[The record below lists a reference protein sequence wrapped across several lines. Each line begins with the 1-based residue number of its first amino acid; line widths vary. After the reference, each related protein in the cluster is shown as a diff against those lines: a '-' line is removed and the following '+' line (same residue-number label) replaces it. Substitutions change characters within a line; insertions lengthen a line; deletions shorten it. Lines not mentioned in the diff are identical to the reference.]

1 MKNHYSFLILL
12 FLSLSIYAQSPE
24 KMSYQAVVRDA
35 NNTLVANQ
43 TVGMRISILQSTITG
58 IVVYTETHSVD
69 TNMNGL
75 VSLEIGNG
83 SSSDDF
89 STIDWSAGPYFIK
102 TETDPTGGS
111 SYTISGT
118 SQLMSV
124 PYAMYAKSS
133 GSSIPGP
140 AGFDGNSSSWMSDT
154 DISFNNG
161 IMSQGNAPGRFHI
174 DNNLTPWAGTNS
186 THQLIIDDFDTNGN
200 DYTDWINF
208 IDPYDIITVR
218 SQEFPNRVMHFT
230 VLPLIPPNAQNPD
243 DFPLYTG
250 PFVGAVFV
258 GDYFYLRLKLID
270 SSPQSPPG
278 DPLDISAFDI
288 DNPCYISYV
297 KSGAVGP
304 TGPIGPTGA
313 AGATGDA
320 GPDGATGPIGPTGA
334 TGPTGPYGA
343 TGSTGATGSD
353 GTPGATGVTGPPGAT
368 GPIGATG
375 PVGATGNDGPIGPT
389 GPIGATGPYGVTG
402 ITGATGND
410 GPIGPTG
417 PTGSTGATGANGATG
432 VTGPTGTAALVKAYL
447 VASAQPPGT
456 TDPTTNTSYGE
467 IEAIFFDV
475 SRGSIIYKF
484 AGSTPTFLELV
495 VDPPGSTTNSTT
507 QPRLTITN
515 FGNTYPN

>member
-258 GDYFYLRLKLID
+258 EDYFYLRLKLID

-278 DPLDISAFDI
+278 DPLDTSAFDI

-297 KSGAVGP
+297 KSGSV
-304 TGPIGPTGA
+304 
-313 AGATGDA
+313 
-320 GPDGATGPIGPTGA
+320 GATGP
-334 TGPTGPYGA
+334 
-343 TGSTGATGSD
+343 
-353 GTPGATGVTGPPGAT
+353 
-368 GPIGATG
+368 
-375 PVGATGNDGPIGPT
+375 
-389 GPIGATGPYGVTG
+389 
-402 ITGATGND
+402 
-410 GPIGPTG
+410 
-417 PTGSTGATGANGATG
+417 
-432 VTGPTGTAALVKAYL
+432 AALRGL
-447 VASAQPPGT
+447 DGNSALWEWGGEANFNNPTVGQFRMEDALQGGFGGGNLFINT
-456 TDPTTNTSYGE
+456 TDWLNS
-467 IEAIFFDV
+467 V
-475 SRGSIIYKF
+475 
-484 AGSTPTFLELV
+484 STPQVTNAMKEWLLNIEINDILV
-495 VDPPGSTTNSTT
+495 IRNYNNYDQFVNLQD
-507 QPRLTITN
+507 
-515 FGNTYPN
+515 FKY